1 MSELFFSDTSAP
13 PTIQG
18 MGNNFENKHPR
29 AKDGKFTEK
38 NRAESGLT
46 LELESTNYPEPK
58 SNVSTA
64 GRKMLAEYYNGDM
77 LVSRVFRNVSDAG
90 EVFESDE
97 HYRSGGR
104 VWARR
109 YRGENGKRLR
119 SLKTPSEE
127 IFNYDGS
134 LRAVTYSPTK
144 EQIAEHFTN
153 SNEEVTLEKSYYDDG
168 VLYRETYLERVEGE
182 SPIRRSTDIYLPNG
196 GRTSIEPEEYP
207 L

>member
-1 MSELFFSDTSAP
+1 MSEFLFSDSSPP
-13 PTIQG
+13 PTTIG
-18 MGNNFENKHPR
+18 MGNNFEAKHPR
-29 AKDGKFTEK
+29 DKGGKFTEK

-46 LELESTNYPEPK
+46 LELESNKYPEPQ

-64 GRKMLAEYYNGDM
+64 GRKMLAEYWRRDM

-90 EVFESDE
+90 EVFETDE
-97 HYRSGGR
+97 HYRAGGR

-109 YRGENGKRLR
+109 YQVANRRMR

-127 IFNYDGS
+127 IFNYDGG
-134 LRAVTYSPTK
+134 LRAVTYSPTE
-144 EQIAEHFTN
+144 EQIAEHFAN

-168 VLYRETYLERVEGE
+168 VLYRETYLERVRGE
-182 SPIRRSTDIYLPNG
+182 SPIRKSTDIYLPNG
-196 GRTSIEPEEYP
+196 ERSSIESEEYP